1 MKPRRPFFSVRRPL
15 FVATSLALIFATA
28 PSFAQAPVV
37 VDDATRSA
45 ARTLTEQG
53 LSLFDSRQFE
63 AALDML
69 SRADD
74 LVRLPTTGLNLAR
87 TYAQVGKLVEASEK
101 YLAVTKLELDES
113 VAPAQRKAQGRA
125 QAERAALLPRL
136 ASLEIAVEP
145 AAPNAV
151 ITLDGHPMPKALI
164 GIRRPANPGSH
175 TVVLTLNGQAITQS
189 VMLTEGHSQRLVL
202 RPVLPPPKPEL
213 APPPPPSPA
222 EAPSALVVAVPPPV
236 LAPLD
241 RTEAPDRGGAAE
253 QPSSSG
259 ARIAGVVFTALGG
272 AGLAS
277 AGVLGLVTMSTV
289 GDLTSCTDDLA
300 CSRGDQEAFLASAVD
315 QQNAAIVALSVGG
328 GLALTGVVLLAVSS
342 DSGDSQ
348 GARAAFSISPT
359 AASFRL
365 TW

>member
-1 MKPRRPFFSVRRPL
+1 MKPRSPFFSVRRPL
-15 FVATSLALIFATA
+15 FVATSLALLFATA

-113 VAPAQRKAQGRA
+113 VAPAQRKAQGTA
-125 QAERAALLPRL
+125 AAERAALLPRL

-151 ITLDGHPMPKALI
+151 VTLDDHPVPKALI

-213 APPPPPSPA
+213 APPPSPA
-222 EAPSALVVAVPPPV
+222 EAPPAVVVAVPPSV

-241 RTEAPDRGGAAE
+241 RTESPDRGGAAE

-300 CSRGDQEAFLASAVD
+300 CSRGDQEAFLAKAVD

-348 GARAAFSISPT
+348 GARAAFAISPT